1 MRTELVGEDKA
12 DFERLEGVI
21 REGLDT
27 FYEVGKALM
36 EIKERG
42 LYKAVCSTFEA
53 YVQIRWKMS
62 RSRADQHIDAAATV
76 LLLDRPTATATI
88 VALPEN
94 EAQVRPLTTLPAEK
108 RAEAWTEAVEESG
121 GKPTAKDVQRAVD
134 KRRDLPKVPRPPK
147 HEKPEAAAAAIV
159 ASTHREPEPERT
171 PLAPRRRPNIA
182 HLMNVIDAATG
193 LSADASDEEIAAIP
207 FNDLMGQRLRAARD
221 LIDRVLAHHSTK
233 EKSA

>member
-1 MRTELVGEDKA
+1 MSKELVGEDKA

-21 REGLDT
+21 REGLET

-42 LYKAVCSTFEA
+42 LYKAVSSTFEA

-62 RSRADQHIDAAATV
+62 RRHADQQIEAAATV
-76 LLLDRPTATATI
+76 LMLDRVSTGAIAP
-88 VALPEN
+88 LPET
-94 EAQVRPLTTLPAEK
+94 EGVARPLTTLPSEK
-108 RAEAWTEAVEESG
+108 QPEAWTEAVEESG

-147 HEKPEAAAAAIV
+147 MEKPEDTAAAIV
-159 ASTHREPEPERT
+159 SSSVRVPEPLT
-171 PLAPRRRPNIA
+171 PLAPKRRPNIA

-193 LSADASDEEIAAIP
+193 LSAAVSDEEIAAVP
-207 FNDLMGQRLRAARD
+207 YNDLMGQRLLAAREF
-221 LIDRVLAHHSTK
+221 IDRVLAHHSNK